1 MKEYVLNIS
10 KRKAALILG
19 LLFTFSMLQA
29 QQLVVKNTYPYN
41 SAAYLVKYIFLS
53 GSLPVRNIRYVGADD
68 RLNNPYQLGY
78 FSAPNTGLGIDE
90 GLILTNSPIQYAVSN
105 GNPTSVH
112 TGIGGWTLSADQDVK
127 TIVGSNQTCD
137 VAYLHFDF
145 LAVTDSVQFQYIFGS
160 ADYPGGVCSPYND
173 AFGFFIT
180 GPGVNGPFLANG
192 VNMAKVP
199 NTNMNVSI
207 NTVNNGQ
214 PFPHPA
220 SGCPPGGLN
229 NAQYYV
235 DNSPATY
242 VDYRGYTTV
251 LTAKADVTC
260 GEWYH
265 LKLAIADGVSCGN
278 SSGVFLKAG
287 SFLPWAFDYSLSKF
301 DPNKKYIEG
310 CETRRI
316 YFKRTQTDTA
326 AVLNYAI
333 SGNAINGV
341 DYAYMNGQVN
351 FAVGEDTASVLFRPF
366 ADGITEGV
374 DTAIFSVVN
383 VSTCGDSITSDMK
396 LLIKD
401 EFAIAVTVS
410 SDSTNCPGDT
420 SHLTAT
426 GAGNRAFTYLWDNGA
441 TTQTAAYTPLF
452 SDTYTVTLTDTRGCK
467 GLGHGY
473 VGVRRFYTNAGT
485 DTSVCIGDTVLIGG
499 NPTGPNNS
507 TYLWQ
512 NNTALIGNN
521 TGAQQAAVINDSNTF
536 YVAITDSTNCTITD
550 SIFVDVLPLPTIHP
564 YGDTLW
570 LCPGASIQLAA
581 NGAQVYSWSPGT
593 WLTDSTISNP
603 LASPPSTATYFLNGI
618 DSNNC
623 RNTGKVT
630 ILVNG
635 TVPTNA
641 GIDTAICYGD
651 SVIIG
656 GLPTSPLGSSYQW
669 LNWAIN
675 NPTVS
680 NPNVSPPA
688 DTTYWVVSQND
699 TCFGIDSIFV
709 KVLALPLVQTS
720 SDTGIC
726 NGDTFNISATG
737 ALTYQWLGDTNS
749 IQNPYQN
756 STKAYPSVSG
766 IYTVIGTD
774 SNGCSNSD
782 SLIYTV
788 FSIPIID
795 AGMDTTVCEN
805 TPYLFDSSP
814 NILGYN
820 YVWSPSFQLSD
831 SSVSQPVFTGLKDVT
846 YVLNVTD
853 TNNCKN
859 QDTVIISVF
868 RLLSVSDT
876 GVCLNDTLTITYKVE
891 NGVADYYTLFNTDT
905 FSVSPQPTFYF
916 DSLQTSKFRVIAI
929 SQQGCESVQEF
940 QISSLPLPADY
951 FSFEAEA
958 YCEGMQVNLSYTDS
972 ITYSFLW
979 DIEGNNYSD
988 NPLNIWVNG
997 SKLVG
1002 TLTIENK
1009 YNCTTIIPL
1018 NGSVANSGSF
1028 YTSQTPNVFSPNGD
1042 GQNDFFEI
1050 EMPVGLYDCSRL
1062 KVFNRW
1068 GVLVYDSQGFAISWD
1083 GNLPSGEEAKVGVYY
1098 YVLDVNGIQVKGYV
1112 QLLR

>member
-1 MKEYVLNIS
+1 MKKAIKYL
-10 KRKAALILG
+10 KKAALILG
-19 LLFTFSMLQA
+19 LLFTFSLLQA

-41 SAAYLVKYIFLS
+41 SPDYLVKYIFLS

-90 GLILTNSPIQYAVSN
+90 GLILTNSPIQFAVSN
-105 GNPTSVH
+105 GDPSSIH
-112 TGIGGWTLSADQDVK
+112 TGIGGWTTSADQDVK

-145 LAVTDSVQFQYIFGS
+145 LAVTDSVEFQYVFGS
-160 ADYPGGVCSPYND
+160 TEYPGSVCSSAND

-180 GPGVNGPFLANG
+180 GLGINGPFLANG
-192 VNMAKVP
+192 QNMALVP
-199 NTNMNVSI
+199 GTNMNVSI
-207 NTVNNGQ
+207 NTVNNGM

-235 DNSPATY
+235 GNSPATY
-242 VDYRGYTTV
+242 VDYPGYTTV
-251 LTAKADVTC
+251 LTAKANVIC

-265 LKLAIADGVSCGN
+265 LKLAIADGVNCGN

-287 SFLPWAFDYSLSKF
+287 SFLPWAFDYSLSQF
-301 DPNKKYIEG
+301 NPNKKYIEG

-316 YFKRTQTDTA
+316 YFKRTKTDTA

-341 DYAYMNGQVN
+341 DYAYLNGQVN
-351 FAVGEDTASVLFRPF
+351 FAIGKDTASVLFRPF

-410 SDSTNCPGDT
+410 SDSINCPGDT
-420 SHLTAT
+420 AHLTAT
-426 GAGNRAFTYLWDNGA
+426 GAGNRAFTYLWDNG
-441 TTQTAAYTPLF
+441 TTAQTGTYTPLF

-485 DTSVCIGDTVLIGG
+485 DTLVCIGDTVTIGG
-499 NPTGPNNS
+499 NPSGPPNAM
-507 TYLWQ
+507 YLWQ
-512 NNTALIGNN
+512 YDTALIGNY
-521 TGAQQAAVINDSNTF
+521 TGSQQLAVINGSYTF

-550 SIFVDVLPLPTIHP
+550 SVFVDILPLPTIQP
-564 YGDTLW
+564 NGDTLW
-570 LCPGASIQLAA
+570 LCPGASIQLVAS
-581 NGAQVYSWSPGT
+581 GAQVYSWSPGI
-593 WLTDSTISNP
+593 WLSDSTISNP
-603 LASPPSTATYFLNGI
+603 LANPPNTITYFINGI
-618 DSNNC
+618 DSNTC
-623 RNTGKVT
+623 ENTSQVT
-630 ILVNG
+630 VLVNG

-680 NPNVSPPA
+680 NPNVSPPT

-699 TCFGIDSIFV
+699 TCFGIDSVFV
-709 KVLALPLVQTS
+709 KVLPLPLVQTS

-726 NGDTFNISATG
+726 NGDTFNISVTG

-795 AGMDTTVCEN
+795 AGIDTTVCEN
-805 TPYLFDSSP
+805 TPYLFASSP
-814 NILGYN
+814 NTVGYD
-820 YVWSPSFQLSD
+820 YVWTPSFQLSD
-831 SSVSQPVFTGLKDVT
+831 SSVSQPVFMGLKDVT
-846 YVLNVTD
+846 YVLNITD

-859 QDTVIISVF
+859 QDTVIINVF
-868 RLLSVSDT
+868 RLLPVSDT
-876 GVCLNDTLTITYKVE
+876 SICLNDTLTIMYKVE

-916 DSLQTSKFRVIAI
+916 DSLQTSKFHVLAI
-929 SQQGCESVQEF
+929 SQNGCESVQEF
-940 QISSLPLPADY
+940 QISSLPLPIDT
-951 FSFEAEA
+951 FSFDAEI
-958 YCEGMQVNLSYTDS
+958 YCEGMQVVLSYTDS
-972 ITYSFLW
+972 VPFSLLW
-979 DIEGNNYSD
+979 DIDGNSYSD
-988 NPLNIWVNG
+988 NPLNIWVNETQLTG
-997 SKLVG
+997 SLIV
-1002 TLTIENK
+1002 ENT
-1009 YNCTTIIPL
+1009 YNCKAIIPL
-1018 NGSVANSGSF
+1018 FGSVDNSGLVFASSLPNIF
-1028 YTSQTPNVFSPNGD
+1028 TPNND
-1042 GQNDFFEI
+1042 GVNDYFEI
-1050 EMPVGLYDCSRL
+1050 NLPVGLFGCSSL

-1068 GVLVYDSQGFAISWD
+1068 GVIVYDSQEYAISWN
-1083 GNLPSGEEAKVGVYY
+1083 GKLPSGQDAQTGVYF
-1098 YVLDVNGIQVKGYV
+1098 YVLEVNGIVSKGNV